1 MPNIQT
7 KLLINGQFVIDEGA
21 AISVLNSA
29 TGADICLVNEVS
41 MTQIESGRCVAWFLA
56 CP

>member
-1 MPNIQT
+1 MPKIQT
-7 KLLINGQFVIDEGA
+7 KLLINGQFFKGEGA

-29 TGADICLVNEVS
+29 TGADICLVNEAS
-41 MTQIESGRCVAWFLA
+41 MAQIESGRSLAWFVA

>member
-7 KLLINGQFVIDEGA
+7 KLFINGQFVKDEGA

-29 TGADICLVNEVS
+29 TGADICLVNEAS
-41 MTQIESGRCVAWFLA
+41 MAQIESGRSLAWFVA